1 MVEEQQKR
9 KRTPSQLV
17 CPKIEEIGLYCGTAS
32 NNNLI
37 ATNNSGQIY
46 NCQMNQMTFI
56 GGQNVAQCRDFFT
69 TNFSKKDFILVD
81 FQLLSREEGN

>member
-37 ATNNSGQIY
+37 TTNNSGQIY
-46 NCQMNQMTFI
+46 NCQMNQMTFM
-56 GGQNVAQCRDFFT
+56 GGQNVAQCRDFYSKFIP
-69 TNFSKKDFILVD
+69 KKDFFLVD
-81 FQLLSREEGN
+81 FQHPSREEGS